1 MFGDIT
7 SNPYHLETIIRS
19 DLTKALRSLVPEMLE
34 EVQLALPE
42 HLKISDP
49 VNSVTVPVFETMV
62 HLVARVSNR
71 AMIGAPGCRNE
82 KFLKRQVSVAE
93 QAIPMSQ
100 VLNWFPSFSRP
111 CVI

>member
-7 SNPYHLETIIRS
+7 TNPYHLETIIRS
-19 DLTKALRSLVPEMLE
+19 DLTKALKSLVPEMLE

-42 HLKISDP
+42 KLKMTGSM
-49 VNSVTVPVFETMV
+49 NSVSVPLFETMV

-100 VLNWFPSFSRP
+100 VLNWFPQFSRP
-111 CVI
+111 YVT